1 MHTLYKK
8 GVGFILAQ
16 QTDLRVIKTK
26 KALNDTLLEILTIKN
41 FSDITV
47 NEICNKSLIHRTT
60 FYKHFMDKIDLLQYA
75 LKENT
80 KEFFILDI
88 YDRLHKPFQS
98 MEKSFVNKL
107 NDVFE
112 KQMNNDKEFMDEL
125 IKHFIEVFSKD
136 FKNNID
142 KVATPTHIPQSL
154 LPYIYG
160 SNLSAIIHWSDS
172 LQGDLDYSKL
182 DEIFNEINIISLNEG
197 N

>member
-1 MHTLYKK
+1 MPK
-8 GVGFILAQ
+8 

-26 KALNDTLLEILTIKN
+26 KALNSTLLELLTIKN

-47 NEICNKSLIHRTT
+47 NEICKKSLVHRTT
-60 FYKHFMDKIDLLQYA
+60 FYKHFMDKFDLLQYA

-80 KEFFILDI
+80 KEFFNLDL

-107 NDVFE
+107 SDVFE
-112 KQMNNDKEFMDEL
+112 KQMNNDKDFMDEL

-136 FKNNID
+136 FKDNID
-142 KVATPTHIPQSL
+142 KVTTPTHLSQSL

-160 SNLSAIIHWSDS
+160 SNLSAIIHWSES

-182 DEIFNEINIISLNEG
+182 DEIFNEINIISLNDKK
-197 N
+197 